1 MLFHKRHIFYKLY
14 YVGVAPNIDYFYRS
28 GFRIGDL
35 MVRVSQK
42 SKARP
47 AYRSPDD
54 SLSHVRLV

>member
-1 MLFHKRHIFYKLY
+1 MWVLLP
-14 YVGVAPNIDYFYRS
+14 APNIDYFYRS